1 MFSISDN
8 IKNLETTISKLQ
20 QQMGLIQTELVRLDG
35 SLSVFKQMS
44 DLGIEHVPI
53 PKDEVLESLN

>member
-1 MFSISDN
+1 MFSISEN
-8 IKNLETTISKLQ
+8 IKNIETHISKLQ

-44 DLGIEHVPI
+44 DLGIENVPI